1 MGMADP
7 GAGTVPVDERRGE
20 HRACKDRRK
29 GAEMAESER
38 KLGGIA
44 TRVLL
49 ENDRVKIWEMDLAP
63 GEESDIHE
71 HTMDYILVVLEGD
84 KIAGVPQEDS
94 AGLYNEYVEVDVSPG
109 EYFWIEK
116 GGIETARN
124 IGKKRY
130 REIAIELKD

>member
-1 MGMADP
+1 M
-7 GAGTVPVDERRGE
+7 TQ
-20 HRACKDRRK
+20 
-29 GAEMAESER
+29 SER
-38 KLGGIA
+38 VLGDIA

-63 GEESDIHE
+63 GEDSAIHE
-71 HTMDYILVVLEGD
+71 HTMDYILVVIDGD
-84 KIAGVPQEDS
+84 RIAGVPEPDS
-94 AGLYNEYVEVDVSPG
+94 AGLYNEYIEADVHPG
-109 EYFWIEK
+109 DYFYIEK